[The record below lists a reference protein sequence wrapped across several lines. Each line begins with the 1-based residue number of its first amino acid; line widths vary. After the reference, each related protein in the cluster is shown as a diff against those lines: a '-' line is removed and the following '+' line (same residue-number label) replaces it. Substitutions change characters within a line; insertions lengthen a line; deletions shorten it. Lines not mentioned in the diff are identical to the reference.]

1 MTLLRKTIL
10 TLIAAAAMLQS
21 LVAQNTTVTY
31 RFDIAAEGIYLVETV
46 EREVAGSARK
56 QMIETPVFLRD
67 TSGVSAYLSA
77 VRQRQSELD
86 GKIRESVSERDF
98 LRSKLQVITGMADS
112 LFFKPKTV
120 AKQ

>member
-10 TLIAAAAMLQS
+10 TLIAAAMLQS

-56 QMIETPVFLRD
+56 QVIETPVFLRD
-67 TSGVSAYLSA
+67 TSGVSAYLLA

-112 LFFKPKTV
+112 LFFKPKIIV
-120 AKQ
+120 KQ